1 MQLDPVPHS
10 RLTIGSPLCQT
21 SASKDQHRSVKTAVS
36 SRLNAAFKPV
46 RSSYAPHGVVSNVD
60 PQSLM
65 LQRRQTA
72 FADGKLI
79 EPSSPDS
86 ETSTLVSCTPIR
98 HSNMFCRMYICV

>member
-46 RSSYAPHGVVSNVD
+46 RSFRAPHGVVSNVD

-79 EPSSPDS
+79 VPTSPES
-86 ETSTLVSCTPIR
+86 ETSTLVSCMPTR
-98 HSNMFCRMYICV
+98 HRSLCRAVYICV